1 MSKVQPVSRPGA
13 VPRRPGAAPSVT
25 PSSGGQRQGPSLDE
39 LRALPSFVDD
49 DNADAV
55 VDPDNA
61 SSGKMMEETATIV
74 SAKFAI
80 QDWKRKD
87 GSYPETSYPEV
98 QLQLFF
104 QRDGDDAGDRP
115 YQENYRYGMVG
126 YFAPTK
132 DGNNVKVRPGIV
144 KEGGYVP
151 APRKT
156 EPAMLFIQSL
166 KDAGGKNIT
175 DKLKTE
181 GAKALAGVRVHVR
194 SRKVAG
200 QSEKAKPVLLVD
212 YIEGVTAPVAVN
224 PNAATSGQAPAL
236 ARAKDQTVSQ
246 PDPTRETVVTPNPVP
261 AQSATAE
268 PASEIDSLA
277 ELALCDILDQ
287 SESGS
292 IVRATIPTTLIRLE
306 QWKSHENRGAILKT
320 LRDDAFINRQ
330 TSWTVNGNVVSKK

>member
-1 MSKVQPVSRPGA
+1 
-13 VPRRPGAAPSVT
+13 
-25 PSSGGQRQGPSLDE
+25 

-49 DNADAV
+49 NSADAV
-55 VDPDNA
+55 VDPENA
-61 SSGKMMEETATIV
+61 SSGKMLEETATVV

-87 GSYPETSYPEV
+87 GSYPENSYPEV
-98 QLQLFF
+98 QLQVFF

-181 GAKALAGVRVHVR
+181 GAKALAGIRIHVR

-212 YIEGVTAPVAVN
+212 YIDGIAAPTPVNPNTATTGTAPVLATTPSQPAPAV
-224 PNAATSGQAPAL
+224 AATQVSVSVSAEFDTEIL
-236 ARAKDQTVSQ
+236 AF
-246 PDPTRETVVTPNPVP
+246 
-261 AQSATAE
+261 
-268 PASEIDSLA
+268 A

-292 IVRATIPTTLIRLE
+292 IVRASIPTTLIRLD
-306 QWKSHENRGAILKT
+306 QWKSHEKRGAILKT

-330 TSWTVNGNVVSKK
+330 TSWTVNGNVVSKT